1 MVAQAMPAR
10 ANMAFMSS
18 AAGLS
23 VPSGTPAT
31 PKATVSIT
39 TPASMVFFR
48 PIFPAMKPTG
58 R

>member
-1 MVAQAMPAR
+1 MMVAQAMPAR
-10 ANMAFMSS
+10 ANMAFIS

-23 VPSGTPAT
+23 AVRNPAT

-48 PIFPAMKPTG
+48 PIFPAIKPTG